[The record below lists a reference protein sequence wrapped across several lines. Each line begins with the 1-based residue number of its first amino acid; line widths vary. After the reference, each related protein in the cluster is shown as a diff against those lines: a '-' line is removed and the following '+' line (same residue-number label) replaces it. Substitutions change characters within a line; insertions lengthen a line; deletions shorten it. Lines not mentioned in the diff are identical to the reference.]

1 MKGGTSLSKG
11 YRLIDRFSEDIDIHI
26 NPPKKL
32 GINENPKNTNRNNI
46 ERKKQ
51 FYKKLASE
59 IKIDGV
65 REIKRDTAFD
75 DLNGYNSAGIRLLY
89 ESVTSPIEGVKE
101 GILLEVGF
109 DNIATNHP
117 IAISSWAYDRASNI
131 KEIGLI
137 DNRATQIP
145 CYDPRYTLIEEL
157 QAIATKFRRELQ
169 TGQSSSNYIRQYYDV
184 YSLLSETSVQQF
196 IGSKEYHLYKQKRFP
211 KEDLE
216 IPTRNN
222 EAFLLNDP
230 KNRENLERRYNSSKA
245 LYYNGQPP
253 FSEVIERIHNFI
265 DRM

>member
-1 MKGGTSLSKG
+1 MHCLYGLQKQGYDFQLKGGTSLSKG

-101 GILLEVGF
+101 GILLAKSDSACLE
-109 DNIATNHP
+109 
-117 IAISSWAYDRASNI
+117 SN
-131 KEIGLI
+131 
-137 DNRATQIP
+137 
-145 CYDPRYTLIEEL
+145 
-157 QAIATKFRRELQ
+157 
-169 TGQSSSNYIRQYYDV
+169 SSNLFPGTTHFHTDSSACLNPPPSIPQTPE
-184 YSLLSETSVQQF
+184 LILSCLQ
-196 IGSKEYHLYKQKRFP
+196 
-211 KEDLE
+211 
-216 IPTRNN
+216 
-222 EAFLLNDP
+222 
-230 KNRENLERRYNSSKA
+230 
-245 LYYNGQPP
+245 
-253 FSEVIERIHNFI
+253 
-265 DRM
+265 